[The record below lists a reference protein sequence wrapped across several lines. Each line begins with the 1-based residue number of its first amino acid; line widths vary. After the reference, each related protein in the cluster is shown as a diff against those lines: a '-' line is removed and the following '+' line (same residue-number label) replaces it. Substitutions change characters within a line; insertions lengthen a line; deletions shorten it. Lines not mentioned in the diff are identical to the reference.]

1 MPNDLMEYNQKKPLL
16 AKKPKA
22 NRGLMDFF
30 RPAVDTV
37 AAMDPTDTLLKLLSG
52 VQSVPNQPTASPED
66 YNYIPSAPEL
76 GDPLT
81 EMMNRQ
87 TKVKSTFGK
96 IPGR

>member
-1 MPNDLMEYNQKKPLL
+1 MPNESVL

-22 NRGLMDFF
+22 SRGLMDFF

-37 AAMDPTDTLLKLLSG
+37 AAMDPTDTLLQLLSG
-52 VQSVPNQPTASPED
+52 AKPVDRAPMAAPED
-66 YNYIPSAPEL
+66 YNYIPKAPEL

-81 EMMNRQ
+81 EMMNKQ
-87 TKVKSTFGK
+87 NKIKSTFGK